1 MEPLNLHDIAAK
13 AQETL
18 TAQMAVE
25 ALVADHCPQ
34 LIKVL
39 NQYKSIANIAYDAHI
54 GRTHIY
60 DIVNRK
66 QTATIDSF
74 RKLYNLYTKYQDQ
87 EKQHRI
93 RLQRCNADLEIIS
106 QYVTNDINLIDTNG
120 IPYTNNGS
128 RSYKLPPRQLLGI
141 ELYHDDPEGVS
152 FIQIVYKAPDDGEGP
167 CRYYVYDESS
177 YVPDDIQTTY
187 ENIQSFVADYIL
199 KGKLSPRL
207 VSQ

>member
-1 MEPLNLHDIAAK
+1 MEPANLHDIAAK
-13 AQETL
+13 VQETL

-39 NQYKSIANIAYDAHI
+39 NQYKSIANIACDAYI

-74 RKLYNLYTKYQDQ
+74 RKLYNLYTKYQGQ
-87 EKQHRI
+87 EKQHQVL
-93 RLQRCNADLEIIS
+93 LQRYSADLEIMR
-106 QYVTNDINLIDTNG
+106 QYVTNDISLIDTNG

-141 ELYHDDPEGVS
+141 ELYYDDPKTLIE
-152 FIQIVYKAPDDGEGP
+152 IVYKAPDDGEGP

-177 YVPDDIQTTY
+177 YDPDETPTTY
-187 ENIQSFVADYIL
+187 ENIQSFIADYIL